1 MNGCVHGYMCGYGYM
16 CGHGYGVGM
25 GVVVGLGGVSVGIG
39 MAECPCLHSN
49 SMF

>member
-1 MNGCVHGYMCGYGYM
+1 MGACMGTCVGMGICVGY
-16 CGHGYGVGM
+16 GYGVGM